1 MTQNLPTQIETAKLP
16 DANGVSTPE
25 AVPTPSAPPEHPQWS
40 VRGPLIVGLLCVLV
54 LFGGFGL
61 WAVFA
66 RIDGAI
72 VASGQVQ
79 VEQNRQ
85 VVAHRDGGEVASVK
99 VSEGDLVE
107 ADQLLLQ
114 LSGREIASELAITEG
129 QLFEMMARAARLQA
143 ERDGTEAITFAP
155 ELLERAQSD
164 TDVARLIAGQ
174 RDLFTARRLTA
185 QKEIEQLSKRS
196 TQIDAQISG
205 FTAQRSALEQQ
216 LALIND
222 DLVSQDALLK
232 RGLTQQSRVNG
243 LRREQVGTAGQIGS
257 LTASMAQAEAQGT
270 ETELQ
275 ILKLSSDR
283 RESAITTLRDIQ
295 ARSLEL
301 RQQRENLQERLA
313 RLDVRAPVSGVV
325 YDLSVFGPGAVV
337 TPAEPLL
344 FIVPQDRPLVVAAR
358 VSPIHVDKVYP
369 GQPVRLRF
377 STFDSRTTPE
387 ILGSVTKV
395 SADAFVD
402 DATRTSYYLAEI
414 HIAEDQRNLLPSG
427 SVLIPGMPVETFMS
441 TGERSPLAYLTK
453 PLTDYF
459 VRAFRE
465 E

>member
-1 MTQNLPTQIETAKLP
+1 MTQNLPTEIETEKLSAA
-16 DANGVSTPE
+16 DVLNAASA
-25 AVPTPSAPPEHPQWS
+25 AVPEPDQWS
-40 VRGPLIVGLLCVLV
+40 VRGPLIVGFICILV

-61 WAVFA
+61 WAVLA

-72 VASGQVQ
+72 VVSGQVQ

-107 ADQLLLQ
+107 AGQLLLQ
-114 LSGREIASELAITEG
+114 ISGRELVSTLAITEG
-129 QLFEMMARAARLQA
+129 QLFEAMARAARLQA
-143 ERDGTEAITFAP
+143 ERDGTDEIVFAP
-155 ELLERAQSD
+155 ELLDRAQTD
-164 TDVARLIAGQ
+164 NDVARLIAGQ
-174 RDLFTARRLTA
+174 LDLFTARRLTA
-185 QKEIEQLSKRS
+185 QKEIEQLGKRR
-196 TQIDAQISG
+196 AQITAQIAG
-205 FTAQRSALEQQ
+205 FMAQRSALEQQ
-216 LALIND
+216 LALID
-222 DLVSQDALLK
+222 EDLVSQEALLK
-232 RGLTQQSRVNG
+232 RGLTQQSSVNA

-257 LTASMAQAEAQGT
+257 LTAAMAQAESQGT

-283 RESAITTLRDIQ
+283 RESAITALRDIQ

-301 RQQRENLQERLA
+301 RQQRENLQERLK
-313 RLDVRAPVSGVV
+313 RLDVRAPLSGVV
-325 YDLSVFGPGAVV
+325 YDLSVFGAGAVV
-337 TPAEPLL
+337 TSAQPLL

-387 ILGSVTKV
+387 INGSVTKI
-395 SADAFVD
+395 SADAFID
-402 DATRTSYYLAEI
+402 DATRTSYYLVEI
-414 HIAEDQRNLLPSG
+414 RINEDQRSLLPAG
-427 SVLIPGMPVETFMS
+427 SVLIPGMPVETYMS

-465 E
+465 D

>member
-1 MTQNLPTQIETAKLP
+1 MTQNLPDKIETARSPSGSVPLKEG
-16 DANGVSTPE
+16 AQSTPTE
-25 AVPTPSAPPEHPQWS
+25 QISWS
-40 VRGPLIVGLLCVLV
+40 VRGPLIVGFFCILV

-85 VVAHRDGGEVASVK
+85 VVAHRDGGQVAFVN

-107 ADQLLLQ
+107 AGQILLRI
-114 LSGREIASELAITEG
+114 SGTEIESDLAITEG
-129 QLFEMMARAARLQA
+129 QLFEMMSRAARLQA
-143 ERDGTEAITFAP
+143 ERDGESTITFAP
-155 ELLERAQSD
+155 ELLERGETD
-164 TDVARLIAGQ
+164 TDVSRLIAGQ
-174 RDLFTARRLTA
+174 RDLFIARRLTA
-185 QKEIEQLSKRS
+185 EKEIEQLSKRS
-196 TQIDAQISG
+196 AQIVSQIEG
-205 FTAQRSALEQQ
+205 FTAQRTALEQQ
-216 LALIND
+216 LALID
-222 DLVSQDALLK
+222 ADLVSQDELLK
-232 RGLTQQSRVNG
+232 RGLTQQSRVNA
-243 LRREQVGTAGQIGS
+243 LRREQVGTAGQIGALS
-257 LTASMAQAEAQGT
+257 ASVAQAESQGT

-283 RESAITTLRDIQ
+283 RETAITQLRDIQ

-301 RQQRENLQERLA
+301 RLQRESLQARLA
-313 RLDVRAPVSGVV
+313 RLDVRAPLAGVV
-325 YDLSVFGPGAVV
+325 YDLSIFGPGAVV
-337 TPAEPLL
+337 TAADPLL
-344 FIVPQDRPLVVAAR
+344 YLVPQDRPLVVAAR

-387 ILGSVTKV
+387 INGSVTKV
-395 SADAFVD
+395 SADAFTD

-414 HIAEDQRNLLPSG
+414 HIAEDQRNLLPDG

-465 E
+465 D